1 MKLALTSSNNDAQT
15 IYNQLRQLNTN
26 ITDLQEKY
34 DRDLADR
41 DQRIDVLQNERNQLL
56 LKTNETL
63 HQCQEKNKQYSY
75 EIETYRSTLDK
86 LQIELEDKQNV

>member
-26 ITDLQEKY
+26 LTDLQEKSE
-34 DRDLADR
+34 RDLADR
-41 DQRIDVLQNERNQLL
+41 DQRIDVLLSDNNQL
-56 LKTNETL
+56 
-63 HQCQEKNKQYSY
+63 QEKNKQYSY

-86 LQIELEDKQNV
+86 LQIELEEKQNV